1 MGFLNPAPEDDYRIQ
16 TMGQQDGVSE
26 LPGPTFLE
34 GAASAIPKGL
44 VSAGEKLSTAG
55 GDLVGSILDNQRD
68 NWMLPGTDAYRRM
81 FSSQPLQGAIDQATD
96 AVKTQTAD
104 ARKLVQEWGAS
115 GQDPRTTGQLGRIVS
130 GTTEG
135 LTIGGIG
142 GVAAGPA
149 GAAYLL
155 GGTEG
160 YADFLDSKKA
170 GLDDKT
176 AAEKALLTGGF
187 SAAGAFLPMKFGPN
201 LLTSIAGGGA
211 SNVLLGAAQ
220 RASTGEVLDSH
231 GYHDMAAQY
240 RVMDGE
246 AMASDLILGGA
257 FGAMGH
263 VMHPTSGA
271 DVDAALAV
279 DSNVHATRSAPGV
292 PTTPE
297 VANLHDDQLRQALDS
312 LAKGDE
318 PIIGSQE
325 AQKIVDGVVPDPQH
339 DTLPV
344 LNEAAHSELPGY
356 EDTITPVREVEP
368 PFVED
373 QAAVPVPEAPLNAE
387 GKPEGTAPPGF
398 DSFTQDRADSL
409 AKSFGDQP
417 YIDENGNETTF
428 REHIKAMQDQ
438 LADTDLLA
446 KAHEAAAAC
455 FLRSGGAA

>member
-16 TMGQQDGVSE
+16 SMGQQDGVTE
-26 LPGPTFLE
+26 LPGPSFLE
-34 GAASAIPKGL
+34 GAASAPFKGL
-44 VSAGEKLSTAG
+44 AEAGEKLTTAG

-68 NWMLPGTDAYRRM
+68 NWMLPGTAAYRNM
-81 FSSQPLQGAIDQATD
+81 FSNQPLQQNVDQATD

-104 ARKLVQEWGAS
+104 ARKLVQDWAAS
-115 GQDPRTTGQLGRIVS
+115 GQDPRTTGQLGRIAA

-135 LTIGGIG
+135 LTIGAVG
-142 GVAAGPA
+142 GAAAGPA

-160 YADFLDSKKA
+160 YSDFLESKKA
-170 GLDDKT
+170 GLDDNT
-176 AAEKALLTGGF
+176 AAKKALLTGGF

-201 LLTSIAGGGA
+201 LFTSIAGGGA
-211 SNVLLGAAQ
+211 ANVVLGAAQ
-220 RASTGEVLDSH
+220 RASTGAVLDSH

-246 AMASDLILGGA
+246 AMASDLVLGGA

-271 DVDAALAV
+271 DIDAALAV
-279 DSNVHATRSAPGV
+279 DSNVHATRSAPGI

-318 PIIGSQE
+318 PMIGSQE
-325 AQKIVDGVVPDPQH
+325 AQKLVDGVVPDPQH
-339 DTLPV
+339 DTLPI
-344 LNEAAHSELPGY
+344 LDEAAHTELPGY
-356 EDTITPVREVEP
+356 SETVAPVREVEP

-373 QAAVPVPEAPLNAE
+373 QTPVARPEAPLNAE

-428 REHIKAMQDQ
+428 KDQIKSMQDQ
-438 LADTDLLA
+438 LADTDLMA

-455 FLRSGGAA
+455 FLRTGGAA